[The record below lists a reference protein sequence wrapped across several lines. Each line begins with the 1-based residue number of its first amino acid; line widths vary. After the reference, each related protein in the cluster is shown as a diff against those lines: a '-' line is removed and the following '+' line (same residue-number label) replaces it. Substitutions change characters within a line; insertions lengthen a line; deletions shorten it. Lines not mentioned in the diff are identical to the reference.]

1 MDNHKEILKRLHA
14 VPDKEWLDVVDK
26 LTTFVHFKLKGR
38 IIFGAHSEKFLGVEP
53 VEYYVDGAI
62 SKLFGLEWEWQ
73 YEKYSLLEQL
83 KRIVGSMISTN
94 VESFKK
100 KKEKELPTEDE
111 IINVIIE
118 KSNADNKDDDDLYE
132 LFKKAIEECS
142 KDDEDLQLY
151 AMALDECSS
160 FDEMSDEL
168 GWDKKKLYSLQKK
181 LTRRVIKYLET
192 NKELV
197 R

>member
-1 MDNHKEILKRLHA
+1 MDNHKEKLKRLHA
-14 VPDKEWLDVVDK
+14 VPDKEWVDVVDK

-38 IIFGAHSEKFLGVEP
+38 TIFGAHSEKFLCVEP

-73 YEKYSLLEQL
+73 YEKYTLLEQL
-83 KRIVGSMISTN
+83 QRIVGSMISTN
-94 VESFKK
+94 VESYKK

-111 IINVIIE
+111 VINVIIE
-118 KSNADNKDDDDLYE
+118 KNNTDNQDDDEIYE
-132 LFKKAIEECS
+132 LFKYALEECS
-142 KDDEDLQLY
+142 KDDDDLQLY
-151 AMALDECSS
+151 VMALDECNS
-160 FDEMSDEL
+160 FDEMSGEL
-168 GWDKKKLYSLQKK
+168 GWGKKKLYSLQQK